1 MMSPAKDPLVRAA
14 TMFQD
19 QTEGPTAV
27 YTHFVVYTSRRFG
40 PFFPLGCGLLL

>member
-19 QTEGPTAV
+19 QIEGPTAV
-27 YTHFVVYTSRRFG
+27 CIYFVVYTSRRFG
-40 PFFPLGCGLLL
+40 PFCPLGCGLLI